1 MTVNVSAK
9 VGISKLGRGN
19 MEMMDGA
26 ELYDYYKSFSN
37 QEAITFHVTMINCEI
52 VISIGLIWLPKQELP
67 KITMFLYL
75 EAMRKSD
82 LSFPSVS
89 MMKKEQ

>member
-1 MTVNVSAK
+1 M
-9 VGISKLGRGN
+9 
-19 MEMMDGA
+19 
-26 ELYDYYKSFSN
+26 
-37 QEAITFHVTMINCEI
+37 ITINHFQIRRRLLFHVTMINCEI
-52 VISIGLIWLPKQELP
+52 VISISLIWLPKQELP

>member
-1 MTVNVSAK
+1 M
-9 VGISKLGRGN
+9 
-19 MEMMDGA
+19 
-26 ELYDYYKSFSN
+26 
-37 QEAITFHVTMINCEI
+37 ITINHSQIRKRLLFHVIMMNCEI

-67 KITMFLYL
+67 KITMFLYP
-75 EAMRKSD
+75 EVMRKSD

>member
-1 MTVNVSAK
+1 MSLQKLVS
-9 VGISKLGRGN
+9 VSLGRGN

-37 QEAITFHVTMINCEI
+37 PGGDYFFHVTMINCEI
-52 VISIGLIWLPKQELP
+52 VISIGFDWLPKQELP

-75 EAMRKSD
+75 EAMKIRSF
-82 LSFPSVS
+82 LSITVS